1 MIKEEIGRGGKHIMK
16 NAIYKVRRFLIQDI
30 DCVMTI
36 EVTTR
41 KELLSCLDGYLDI
54 FKCQYHDA
62 SLEVFRILY
71 KDGTFDYIDEDYDG
85 HKINRQHIAAIVY
98 DNPEDS
104 IVFGNFEINDCGV
117 VSPAF
122 KEKVADDNIV
132 EI

>member
-1 MIKEEIGRGGKHIMK
+1 MK
-16 NAIYKVRRFLIQDI
+16 NAKYKVRRFLIQDI

-36 EVTTR
+36 ETTTR
-41 KELLSCLDGYLDI
+41 KELLSYLNGYLDI
-54 FKCQYHDA
+54 FGCQYHDP

-71 KDGTFDYIDEDYDG
+71 KDGTFDYIDEEYDG
-85 HKINRQHIAAIVY
+85 HKIKRQNIAAIVY

-117 VSPAF
+117 VSPSF
-122 KEKVADDNIV
+122 EEQIADDNIV

>member
-1 MIKEEIGRGGKHIMK
+1 MK
-16 NAIYKVRRFLIQDI
+16 NAKYKVRRFLIQDI
-30 DCVMTI
+30 DCVMTV

-41 KELLSCLDGYLDI
+41 KELLFYLD
-54 FKCQYHDA
+54 QYLENFQYEWYDA

-71 KDGTFDYIDEDYDG
+71 KDGTFDYIYEDYDG
-85 HKINRQHIAAIVY
+85 HKIKQQNIAAIVY

-117 VSPAF
+117 VNPSF
-122 KEKVADDNIV
+122 EEQIADDNIV